1 MNDHYDSIKLDN
13 QASFPIY
20 LASKELIRAYTPLLD
35 GIGLTYT
42 QYLAMTLL
50 WEHGQLTS
58 REMGRE
64 LYLDSGT
71 LTPVLRALEEKGL
84 VRRRRSAED
93 KRNLTI
99 ALTKEGL
106 FLKEDARTA
115 AKKMDALLGL
125 SEEERSKLTYLLY
138 KTLAHLAEK

>member
-35 GIGLTYT
+35 GLGLTYT

-50 WEHGQLTS
+50 WEYGQLTS

-84 VRRRRSAED
+84 VRRRRSVED